1 MYQTTPTVVRLTDTD
16 LEAALDA
23 VRLSFMESM
32 IIVGAA
38 VLATILLMTWVMW
51 MDRKAV
57 ASAIGQVVE
66 GYKRMLTGEEEPE
79 SE

>member
-32 IIVGAA
+32 VIVGAA

-57 ASAIGQVVE
+57 ASAIAREME
-66 GYKRMLTGEEEPE
+66 GYRRMLTGDEEPE
-79 SE
+79 K